1 MEGCFNR
8 IGRYRS
14 NNWVPVFVA
23 LYFYNGWCVLMAQLS
38 VSWTYAIFIS
48 IFSALVGYFI
58 FLFIEVPLGDTLKDV
73 LDVEY
78 QLGNYFNINLIIFL
92 GLFAIFGISFGLNIL
107 FLKEYKLGPKIVSNL
122 SVLFLTG
129 IMLFGLSGISIITK
143 YSSEY
148 SQLDLASQ
156 IRASLN
162 YYCFY
167 SIYIL
172 PNPAWF
178 WLIALLIYHSILVV
192 FIKFLYVKKIK
203 SEEGS

>member
-1 MEGCFNR
+1 MA
-8 IGRYRS
+8 I
-14 NNWVPVFVA
+14 
-23 LYFYNGWCVLMAQLS
+23 YFYNGWCVLMVQVS
-38 VSWTYAIFIS
+38 VSWSYAVFIS
-48 IFSALVGYFI
+48 LFSALVGYFV

-78 QLGNYFNINLIIFL
+78 QLGRYFNINLIIFL
-92 GLFAIFGISFGLNIL
+92 GLFAIFGISFGLNLL
-107 FLKEYKLGPKIVSNL
+107 FLKEYKSGPKIVSNL
-122 SVLFLTG
+122 SVLFLTC
-129 IMLFGLSGISIITK
+129 IVLFALSGISIITA

-148 SQLDLASQ
+148 SQLDVASQ

-162 YYCFY
+162 YYSFY

-178 WLIALLIYHSILVV
+178 WIIALIIYHGILVV

>member
-1 MEGCFNR
+1 M
-8 IGRYRS
+8 
-14 NNWVPVFVA
+14 V
-23 LYFYNGWCVLMAQLS
+23 QLS

-48 IFSALVGYFI
+48 LFSALVGYFI
-58 FLFIEVPLGDTLKDV
+58 FLFTEVPLGDTLKDL
-73 LDVEY
+73 LDAEY
-78 QLGNYFNINLIIFL
+78 QLEKYFNINLIIFL

-107 FLKEYKLGPKIVSNL
+107 FLKEYKSGPKIVSNL
-122 SVLFLTG
+122 LVLFLTC
-129 IMLFGLSGISIITK
+129 IVLFGLSGISIITT

-148 SQLDLASQ
+148 SQLDVGAQ
-156 IRASLN
+156 IGASLN

-192 FIKFLYVKKIK
+192 FIKFLYVKKIRL
-203 SEEGS
+203 EEGS

>member
-1 MEGCFNR
+1 MVQ
-8 IGRYRS
+8 I
-14 NNWVPVFVA
+14 
-23 LYFYNGWCVLMAQLS
+23 S
-38 VSWTYAIFIS
+38 VSWSYAVFIS
-48 IFSALVGYFI
+48 LFSALVGYFV

-78 QLGNYFNINLIIFL
+78 QLERYFNINLIIFL

-107 FLKEYKLGPKIVSNL
+107 FLKKYKLEPKIVSNF
-122 SVLFLTG
+122 SVLILTCVV
-129 IMLFGLSGISIITK
+129 LFALSGISVITV

-148 SQLDLASQ
+148 SQLDVGAQ
-156 IRASLN
+156 IGASLN
-162 YYCFY
+162 YYNFY

-192 FIKFLYVKKIK
+192 YIKFLYVKKIK